1 MYLGLDREQI
11 WSKLLYSNSSLLQAR
26 RDAKLV
32 GIRAKKIKEAA
43 EETENTPGAKAKAKK

>member
-1 MYLGLDREQI
+1 MYLGLDREHI
-11 WSKLLYSNSSLLQAR
+11 WNKLLYSHSSLLQAR